1 MSTYG
6 TDWNSDGALNVQ
18 IFQLSKPTLSKAGF
32 NVKHNAT
39 HLLAQELHKG
49 FPFDRT
55 GIAFHLYLHCIQ
67 VVLPTYTPASKKT
80 PIKTITNAHLLNV
93 DFVY

>member
-67 VVLPTYTPASKKT
+67 VVL
-80 PIKTITNAHLLNV
+80 LLILQQARKPLLKPLLMRI
-93 DFVY
+93 YLT